1 MKVLV
6 TGSTGFIGK
15 HLVLALKNAGYEVYE
30 YSSTVGNLEE
40 ATKDCEFV
48 FHFAGVTR
56 PENED
61 YSSNYTV
68 LNELLDNLEKNN
80 NKSPIMLASSIWAVT
95 PHPYGVSKKLAED
108 ILTAYGEEHDI
119 KTYAYRLCNVFG
131 PGARY
136 NYCSVVA
143 TWCHNLSH
151 NIECKIDDP
160 NKDITLLYIDDL
172 VDSLLTLLK
181 TGETVVPHI
190 VTLTLGDLYSQL
202 IQIRDSV
209 NNGYM
214 LEIGTDSGD
223 EFISKLYSTYL
234 YYIGYPIIGKEMHE
248 DNRGSFTEL
257 MRSKE
262 TGQVSINI
270 IKPGVTKGGHY
281 HFSKWEQFIVVK
293 GYCKITETNIFT
305 GQEKTYSADEVEIK
319 SLYMKPM
326 HMHWI
331 TNIGTT
337 DAVVVIYANECY
349 DPNDPDTFVLK

>member
-15 HLVLALKNAGYEVYE
+15 HLTLALRNAGHTVYE
-30 YSSTVGNLEE
+30 FNSKVGDLKEL
-40 ATKDCEFV
+40 TKDCEFV

-61 YSSNYTV
+61 YSPNYTLV
-68 LNELLDNLEKNN
+68 NDLLNALESNN
-80 NKSPIMLASSIWAVT
+80 NKCPIMLASSFWAT
-95 PHPYGVSKKLAED
+95 TDHPYGVSKKRAED
-108 ILTAYGEEHDI
+108 ILNAYGKETGAKVHI
-119 KTYAYRLCNVFG
+119 YRLCNIFG

-151 NIECKIDDP
+151 NIECTIDDP
-160 NKDITLLYIDDL
+160 TKEIQLLYIDDL
-172 VDSLLTLLK
+172 VDSMLSLLMTN
-181 TGETVVPHI
+181 EPSMPFTVR
-190 VTLTLGDLYSQL
+190 TTLGDLYSQL
-202 IQIRDSV
+202 IQIRNTV

-214 LEIGTDSGD
+214 LEAREEVGD

-257 MRSKE
+257 MRSKNS
-262 TGQVSINI
+262 GQVSINV

-293 GYCKITETNIFT
+293 GYCKIVETNIFT
-305 GQEKTYSADEVEIK
+305 GQEKTYSADEIEIK

-331 TNIGTT
+331 TNVGST

-349 DPNDPDTFVLK
+349 DPNDPDTFIL